1 PTSKGYTPSVFALLP
16 KLLERS
22 GTSSKGSITGLY
34 TVLVDGDDMNEPIAD
49 AVRGILDGHIVLSR
63 NLANQNHYP
72 AIDILES
79 ISRSMD
85 DIITLEHRKAAH
97 RLKTVYAT
105 YKESEDMINI
115 GAYTKGSNQKIDFA
129 ISMNEQIKDYLKQDV
144 AEDGDFDDAV
154 GRLLNMFKNK

>member
-1 PTSKGYTPSVFALLP
+1 
-16 KLLERS
+16 
-22 GTSSKGSITGLY
+22 
-34 TVLVDGDDMNEPIAD
+34 
-49 AVRGILDGHIVLSR
+49 
-63 NLANQNHYP
+63 
-72 AIDILES
+72 
-79 ISRSMD
+79 MD
-85 DIITLEHRKAAH
+85 DIITLEHKKAAH

-144 AEDGDFDDAV
+144 EENGDFDNSV